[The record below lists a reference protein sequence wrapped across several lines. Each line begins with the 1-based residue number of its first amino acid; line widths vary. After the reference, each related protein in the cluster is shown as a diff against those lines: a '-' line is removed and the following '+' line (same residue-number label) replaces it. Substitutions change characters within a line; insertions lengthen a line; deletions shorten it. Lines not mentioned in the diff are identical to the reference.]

1 VAIWVFV
8 TTVCYIAAALPLTWP
23 AAIVIAMPIA
33 AIVLQ
38 FPTVII
44 GPIVL
49 MLIGDG
55 NHIKIISVIAMSLL
69 VIASSYVAASSSWAR
84 YAAWLFFAV
93 LIVNGA
99 SAILVWLLRGGIRAA
114 EERCAR

>member
-1 VAIWVFV
+1 
-8 TTVCYIAAALPLTWP
+8 
-23 AAIVIAMPIA
+23 
-33 AIVLQ
+33 
-38 FPTVII
+38 
-44 GPIVL
+44 

-69 VIASSYVAASSSWAR
+69 VIASSYFAASISWPR

-93 LIVNGA
+93 LIINGA
-99 SAILVWLLRGGIRAA
+99 AAVVVWLLRGEIRAA